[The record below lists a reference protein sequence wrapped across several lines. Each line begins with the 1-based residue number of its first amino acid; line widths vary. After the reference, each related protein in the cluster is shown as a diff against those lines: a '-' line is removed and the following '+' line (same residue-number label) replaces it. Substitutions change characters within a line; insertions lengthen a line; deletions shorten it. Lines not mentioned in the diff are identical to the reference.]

1 MNLYRKLTK
10 YISTYYASMKNQNVF
25 FQRVY
30 GGQVTV
36 PEVATFIRNL
46 TYLTQHSQLVLR
58 LAVAS
63 SKEKNDHHLADFFVK
78 KIADEDG
85 HHKWGEMD
93 FESIKKKFKVPGA
106 ADQITDEM
114 KHYVEDVQAMVKEDP
129 YQLFV
134 YILFAE
140 YLTVIGG
147 PDFLKAVD
155 KACGVP
161 PEYMSVIGNHA
172 EIDRDHINDWAEE
185 AKSLGMTDKDFDRC
199 KKVLDRVMSNYD
211 RFCSAIPAKKTLAA

>member
-10 YISTYYASMKNQNVF
+10 YITSYYSKMKTENVF
-25 FQRVY
+25 FQSVY

-63 SKEKNDHHLADFFVK
+63 AKEKGDDHLADFFVK

-93 FESIKKKFKVPGA
+93 FESIKKQFKVPAA
-106 ADQITDEM
+106 ADQIKDEM
-114 KHYVEDVQAMVKEDP
+114 KSYVEDVQTMVKEDP

-140 YLTVIGG
+140 YLTVVGG

-161 PEYMSVIGNHA
+161 KEYMSVIGNHA
-172 EIDRDHINDWAEE
+172 EIDREHVNDWAKESVE
-185 AKSLGMTDKDFDRC
+185 LGLTEKDFERC
-199 KKVLDRVMSNYD
+199 RKVLDRVMGNYD
-211 RFCSAIPAKKTLAA
+211 RFCSSIPNKKVMAA